1 MIRRMSGDNM
11 SVILNSSLNSITL
24 KNKHNVIGY
33 HLVREVVAAGLIE
46 LEHVILENNYA
57 NILTKALS
65 ITKQYDMCKALIF
78 TTTI

>member
-1 MIRRMSGDNM
+1 M

-24 KNKHNVIGY
+24 KNKHNVIEY

-57 NILTKALS
+57 DILTKALS
-65 ITKQYDMCKALIF
+65 ISKHYAMCKVLIF